1 MKNRSLLI
9 SAFIL
14 LAAFLLVSCGTAP
27 PANISLTPSPQPQGD
42 AAEPALEPAP
52 TTASQPTAEPLP
64 GDYPAAEPALPPQP
78 TYPPDY
84 PGPPTMV
91 PTVDP
96 YPGGMAWII
105 RPVGIQC
112 EEGTAPGYG
121 DLAEA
126 EATMSAAGIRVVD
139 AEMIEMI
146 VPTSCGS
153 PTSAHFRL
161 QIEAEDLDSALSF
174 GWERGNN

>member
-1 MKNRSLLI
+1 MKNRLLLLF
-9 SAFIL
+9 SIL
-14 LAAFLLVSCGTAP
+14 MLGAFLLVACGTAP
-27 PANISLTPSPQPQGD
+27 PAVSNPTPAVQPERD
-42 AAEPALEPAP
+42 AAEPALEA
-52 TTASQPTAEPLP
+52 APTAESLP
-64 GDYPAAEPALPPQP
+64 EEYPASERALPPQP
-78 TYPPDY
+78 TYPADY
-84 PGPPTMV
+84 PGPPTMM

-126 EATMSAAGIRVVD
+126 EATVTAAGIRVVD
-139 AEMIEMI
+139 AEMIELM

-161 QIEAEDLDSALSF
+161 QIEAEDLDSALSL
-174 GWERGNN
+174 GWERGSN